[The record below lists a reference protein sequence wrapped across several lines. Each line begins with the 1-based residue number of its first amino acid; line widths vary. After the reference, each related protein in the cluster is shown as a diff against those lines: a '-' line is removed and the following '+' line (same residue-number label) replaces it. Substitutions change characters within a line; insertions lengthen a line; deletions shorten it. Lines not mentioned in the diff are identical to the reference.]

1 MHVYYLD
8 ITVIF
13 SRHFHQFLTVL
24 KRNQNLLHVELIKHE
39 TRSDLL
45 FPSMQ
50 NFKIILYSGNVFL
63 NHIAIYKNLNGFS
76 QENLHMKLL
85 YTDCTYK
92 KTLGTP
98 FLQ

>member
-1 MHVYYLD
+1 M
-8 ITVIF
+8 
-13 SRHFHQFLTVL
+13 
-24 KRNQNLLHVELIKHE
+24 LHVELIKHE
-39 TRSDLL
+39 TRSHLL

-50 NFKIILYSGNVFL
+50 IFKIFLYSDNVFL

-76 QENLHMKLL
+76 QENLRMKLL

>member
-8 ITVIF
+8 IIVIF
-13 SRHFHQFLTVL
+13 SRHFRQFFTLL
-24 KRNQNLLHVELIKHE
+24 KRSQNVQHVELIKHE

-45 FPSMQ
+45 FPSLQ
-50 NFKIILYSGNVFL
+50 NFKIFLYSDNVFL

-85 YTDCTYK
+85 HTECTYK

>member
-8 ITVIF
+8 IIVIF
-13 SRHFHQFLTVL
+13 SRHFHQFFTLL
-24 KRNQNLLHVELIKHE
+24 KRSQNVQHVELIKHE

-45 FPSMQ
+45 FPSLQ
-50 NFKIILYSGNVFL
+50 NFKIFLYSDNVFL
-63 NHIAIYKNLNGFS
+63 NHIAVYKNLNGFS

-85 YTDCTYK
+85 HTECMYK

>member
-13 SRHFHQFLTVL
+13 SRHFHQFFTVL
-24 KRNQNLLHVELIKHE
+24 KRSRNVLHVELIKHE
-39 TRSDLL
+39 TRSNLL
-45 FPSMQ
+45 FPSLQ
-50 NFKIILYSGNVFL
+50 NFKIFLYSDNVFL

-85 YTDCTYK
+85 HTDARTK
-92 KTLGTP
+92 RR
-98 FLQ
+98 